1 MYISSQNPAPFHSV
15 FRYCVKRGN
24 IVIGIYCKK
33 GGVIIAKNKIS
44 SLILLALVITVIAVV
59 AKNAFTEDET
69 FAALTKKEDGT
80 EQLVY
85 ETKLVGLDQSETT
98 LENYK
103 DNVLV
108 LNFWA
113 SWCTYC
119 IHEVPELNN
128 FYNKQPKNV
137 EFLTINMTADEKNA
151 QSAETFKEQYNV
163 EFPIFLDETGFL
175 QESFEII
182 AFPTTLIID
191 SSGVV
196 RHRIQGEVTQDQLNE
211 MIAKL

>member
-1 MYISSQNPAPFHSV
+1 MVY
-15 FRYCVKRGN
+15 
-24 IVIGIYCKK
+24 
-33 GGVIIAKNKIS
+33 KNKIS
-44 SLILLALVITVIAVV
+44 LIILLALVITLVGIVV
-59 AKNAFTEDET
+59 KNAFTKDET

-80 EQLVY
+80 ELIAY
-85 ETKLVGLDQSETT
+85 ETKLVGLDKSETT

-103 DNVLV
+103 DKVLV
-108 LNFWA
+108 LNFWT

-119 IHEVPELNN
+119 INEVPELNN
-128 FYNKQPKNV
+128 FYKKQPENI
-137 EFLTINMTADEKNA
+137 EFLAINMTADEKNA
-151 QSAETFKEQYNV
+151 KSAENFRKQYDIK
-163 EFPIFLDETGFL
+163 FPIFLDETGFL

-211 MIAKL
+211 MISKL

>member
-1 MYISSQNPAPFHSV
+1 MKN
-15 FRYCVKRGN
+15 GN
-24 IVIGIYCKK
+24 IVIGIYCKTEGIK
-33 GGVIIAKNKIS
+33 IAKNKIS
-44 SLILLALVITVIAVV
+44 SLILFTLIITIIAVV
-59 AKNAFTEDET
+59 AKNAFTKDET

-80 EQLVY
+80 ELIAY
-85 ETKLVGLDQSETT
+85 ETKLVSLDQSETT

-108 LNFWA
+108 LNFWT

-128 FYNKQPKNV
+128 FYNKQPEDV
-137 EFLTINMTADEKNA
+137 AFLTINMTADEKNA
-151 QSAETFKEQYNV
+151 QSAEKFKEQYDI

-196 RHRIQGEVTQDQLNE
+196 RHRIQGEVTQEQLDE